1 MGLRMLL
8 ARWANYGYLPTCAT
22 ECFRLL
28 PNAPIEWYG
37 QILNNDNTGWHAD
50 TVASGHVRAVQ
61 CSPSR
66 LVNTLSMIF
75 YNTRKNN
82 YYLA

>member
-1 MGLRMLL
+1 
-8 ARWANYGYLPTCAT
+8 
-22 ECFRLL
+22 
-28 PNAPIEWYG
+28 
-37 QILNNDNTGWHAD
+37 
-50 TVASGHVRAVQ
+50 VASGHVRAVQ